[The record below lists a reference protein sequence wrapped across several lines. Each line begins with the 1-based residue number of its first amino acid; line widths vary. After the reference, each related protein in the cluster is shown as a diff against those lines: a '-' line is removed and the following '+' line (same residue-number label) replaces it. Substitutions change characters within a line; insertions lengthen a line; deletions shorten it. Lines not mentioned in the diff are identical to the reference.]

1 MSPFGQLQC
10 IPRAFAQKWRTG
22 IQFYF
27 AKYETG
33 FQALLRQLDGGDVNE
48 DMADYSAFQLEQL
61 YGHILRLTASHPN
74 VREVEPLSF
83 VKQR

>member
-1 MSPFGQLQC
+1 MYPKSLC
-10 IPRAFAQKWRTG
+10 TKWRTG

-27 AKYETG
+27 VKYETR

-61 YGHILRLTASHPN
+61 YGHIHRLTASHPN